1 MKTGGGLRSL
11 SRSISICRGSEPSSC
26 TISISLS
33 GLILLVPLDK
43 LASIGPRQES
53 WLSFR
58 NWATPCSLHG
68 EPTYP
73 PLTLSVLVSTVKERV
88 TSHWAISM
96 TRPETLYDFVWQ
108 DLRLLLTV
116 LRQHLVIRCHTKV
129 GRETAA
135 NLVLSFGNSSSS
147 NQI

>member
-11 SRSISICRGSEPSSC
+11 SRSISICRGSEPSSS

-33 GLILLVPLDK
+33 GLILLVPLNK
-43 LASIGPRQES
+43 SASIGPRQES

-58 NWATPCSLHG
+58 NWATPCSFHG
-68 EPTYP
+68 ELTYP
-73 PLTLSVLVSTVKERV
+73 PLSVLVPTVKQRV
-88 TSHWAISM
+88 ASHWAISM

-116 LRQHLVIRCHTKV
+116 LRQRRVIRCHAKV

-135 NLVLSFGNSSSS
+135 NLVLSFRNSNSL
-147 NQI
+147 N

>member
-11 SRSISICRGSEPSSC
+11 SRSISICPGSEPSSS

-33 GLILLVPLDK
+33 GLILLLPLNK

-53 WLSFR
+53 WPSSR
-58 NWATPCSLHG
+58 NWATPCSLDG
-68 EPTYP
+68 DPTYP
-73 PLTLSVLVSTVKERV
+73 PLSVLVPTVKQRV
-88 TSHWAISM
+88 DSHWAISM

-116 LRQHLVIRCHTKV
+116 LHQRCVIRCHTKV
-129 GRETAA
+129 GRDTAA
-135 NLVLSFGNSSSS
+135 NLVLSFGNSNSS
-147 NQI
+147 N